1 MSVTS
6 ASIVQLRG
14 RLRGNAYH
22 RNDTGYPAAAASPFP
37 NLEVP
42 WSPASVVQPAGV
54 ADVIAAVEFA
64 RDNNHAVALRS
75 GGVGWIG
82 ANADSIL
89 IDLARLD
96 GIIVD
101 PIRQCVRVEG
111 GTIWRDLSRELAPFG
126 LAGAA
131 PQFPRLGVAGHVLG
145 GGHGWLS
152 SSLGWASDTLIA
164 VDIVTAAGSLI
175 HVSEESEPELFWGI
189 RGGGHNFGVVVGL
202 ELQLIPLAEVTFGF
216 IWFHPDATTETMAD
230 LRDWIV
236 ATPDELTAII
246 SAGQPPQ
253 QWSGPD
259 HLRGLPAMHVLV
271 CHAGSVQQAER
282 DLAPLTGHRSAV
294 AVEVQRMPWSS
305 LSAAND
311 VFPPGVHR
319 RTRMRYVRG
328 FTDDVIAVSGRR
340 IPELSSS
347 SFMSTHYNGGA
358 LARRSEDATA
368 MSHRQ
373 SPWNYAVTTTWGSA
387 EDGTLLRRWQ
397 DEYLA
402 ELSDYAHDRFYVN
415 YLNAEPEHIQ
425 SAYNPRTWQR
435 LRALKS
441 RWDPDNL
448 FRENQNVPPLN
459 P

>member
-1 MSVTS
+1 
-6 ASIVQLRG
+6 
-14 RLRGNAYH
+14 
-22 RNDTGYPAAAASPFP
+22 
-37 NLEVP
+37 
-42 WSPASVVQPAGV
+42 
-54 ADVIAAVEFA
+54 
-64 RDNNHAVALRS
+64 
-75 GGVGWIG
+75 
-82 ANADSIL
+82 
-89 IDLARLD
+89 
-96 GIIVD
+96 
-101 PIRQCVRVEG
+101 
-111 GTIWRDLSRELAPFG
+111 
-126 LAGAA
+126 
-131 PQFPRLGVAGHVLG
+131 
-145 GGHGWLS
+145 
-152 SSLGWASDTLIA
+152 
-164 VDIVTAAGSLI
+164 
-175 HVSEESEPELFWGI
+175 
-189 RGGGHNFGVVVGL
+189 
-202 ELQLIPLAEVTFGF
+202 
-216 IWFHPDATTETMAD
+216 
-230 LRDWIV
+230 
-236 ATPDELTAII
+236 
-246 SAGQPPQ
+246 
-253 QWSGPD
+253 
-259 HLRGLPAMHVLV
+259 
-271 CHAGSVQQAER
+271 
-282 DLAPLTGHRSAV
+282 
-294 AVEVQRMPWSS
+294 
-305 LSAAND
+305 
-311 VFPPGVHR
+311 
-319 RTRMRYVRG
+319 MRYVRG